1 MLYFGDTI
9 YICGLHLA
17 IAVSPGPNT
26 VAICCSASM
35 VSRRAGLS
43 VAAGVVTA
51 TGLWAGMALL
61 GAGAAVARHEHLL
74 VILRISSGVYLTG
87 IGLRMLVT
95 PPAWN
100 SPRACGQPFLLGLLT
115 ALSNPVALAFW
126 LGTFLTAMPPTATDR
141 FYATIF
147 ALIILQSTAWYFLLA
162 VLSSS
167 TLPGRVFGAARSL
180 RQIGAGTMILIGLNA
195 LIAH

>member
-1 MLYFGDTI
+1 MSYFGDI
-9 YICGLHLA
+9 LFICGLHLA
-17 IAVSPGPNT
+17 IAVSPGPST

-35 VSRRAGLS
+35 VTRRAGLS
-43 VAAGVVTA
+43 VAAGIVTA
-51 TGLWAGMALL
+51 TGLWAGAALL
-61 GAGAAVARHEHLL
+61 GAGAVIAYHEHLL
-74 VILRISSGVYLTG
+74 MILRLSSGIYLTG
-87 IGLRMLVT
+87 IGLRMLVM

-126 LGTFLTAMPPTATDR
+126 LGTFLTVIPATATNR
-141 FYATIF
+141 FYAAIF
-147 ALIILQSTAWYFLLA
+147 ALIILQSTVWYFLLA

-167 TLPGRVFGAARSL
+167 VLPGRIFGAARSL